1 MECEKLFD
9 CIDELYEQYLQM
21 WETVCNME
29 SPTMNKELIDK
40 VGNYFIDLAK
50 QRGWETEVFESV
62 TGNVVC
68 LTMNANANKA
78 PITLSAHMD
87 TVHPVG
93 SFGSPAVRMDEEN
106 IYGPGVTDCK
116 GGLVAAWYAM
126 DALSQC
132 GFTDRPVRLLLQ
144 SDEEAGSRPINK
156 PTIGYICEKSKGSRA
171 FFNLEGGHKD
181 LVCVERKGIVTYLMK
196 ITGVEAHSSLCAVN
210 GANAITEAAHKILEL
225 EKIKDHD
232 GITCNCGVIS
242 GGTTH
247 NTVPGYCEFRAN
259 FRFVNN
265 QQSEY
270 IAEYMQK
277 LAKEVYV
284 AGCKTEVEEYGFR
297 PAMERVQRNLDL
309 LDTVNEI
316 FVRNGME
323 RLEPIKKNG
332 GSDAAQVT
340 TAGIPCLD
348 DLGVLGGKVHSPDEY
363 AVKESLK
370 ESAKRLASI
379 IYCIKD

>member
-1 MECEKLFD
+1 MECKKLFD
-9 CIDELYEQYLQM
+9 CIDGLYEEYLQK
-21 WETVCNME
+21 WATICNME

-40 VGNYFIDLAK
+40 LGNYFIEIAK
-50 QRGWETEVFESV
+50 QKGWQTEVFESV

-68 LTMNANANKA
+68 LTMNADAKKA
-78 PITLSAHMD
+78 PISLSAHMD

-93 SFGSPAVRMDEEN
+93 SFGSPAVTMDEEK

-156 PTIGYICEKSKGSRA
+156 ATIGYICEKAKGSRA
-171 FFNLEGGHKD
+171 FFNLEGGLKD
-181 LVCVERKGIVTYLMK
+181 SACVERKGIVTYLLK
-196 ITGVEAHSSLCAVN
+196 VTGVEAHSSLCAIS
-210 GANAITEAAHKILEL
+210 GSNAIAEAAHKILEL
-225 EKIKDHD
+225 EKMKDHN
-232 GITCNCGVIS
+232 GIVCNCGVIS

-247 NTVPGYCEFRAN
+247 NTVPGYCEVRVN
-259 FRFVNN
+259 FRFVNAA
-265 QQSEY
+265 QREQ
-270 IAEYMQK
+270 IAKRMQE
-277 LAKEVYV
+277 LADTVYV
-284 AGCKTEVEEYGFR
+284 PGCKTEIEEFGFR

-309 LDTVNEI
+309 LADINEI
-316 FVRNGME
+316 FANNGLSE
-323 RLEPIKKNG
+323 LKPFKCNG

-348 DLGVLGGKVHSPDEY
+348 NLGPLGGNVHSPDEY
-363 AVKESLK
+363 AEKASLK
-370 ESAKRLASI
+370 EAAKRLASI